1 MMLRRSASTARDA
14 IGLVATGG
22 VGLALLAGSISV
34 TAAAPNLRG
43 VAARELSGSA
53 GAAQSSASWSGY
65 VATSRLPLTYVT
77 AAWMVPAVSCVSTT
91 LQAAAEWV
99 GFDGWYDKTVEQG
112 GTEAYCSGR
121 TPQYSAWWEMYPTNQ
136 MAQLFPVRP
145 GDSISASVTYRTGL
159 FTIAVR
165 DLTSGRSSVLVERCA
180 STVTCSRSSAEWIAE
195 APAYGGH
202 RAGLAHWNGLRF
214 SEALTSSSITPGT
227 GSDISAF
234 ANFKVEMSGT
244 HGAMAQP
251 SALIDGRGFNDS
263 WISST

>member
-1 MMLRRSASTARDA
+1 MTLRGNATTATYR
-14 IGLVATGG
+14 IGIGVAGSI
-22 VGLALLAGSISV
+22 GLALLGSSVSV
-34 TAAAPNLRG
+34 TAAVPHATSAPSG
-43 VAARELSGSA
+43 ELSGSA

-65 VATSRLPLTYVT
+65 VATSHLPLTYVS
-77 AAWMVPAVSCVSTT
+77 AAWKVPAVSCSAAT

-112 GTEAYCSGR
+112 GTEAYCSGK
-121 TPQYSAWWEMYPTNQ
+121 TPQYSAWWEMYPSNQ
-136 MAQLFPVRP
+136 MTQLFAVRP
-145 GDSISASVTYRTGL
+145 GDAINASVTYRTGL

-165 DLTSGRSSVLVERCA
+165 DLTSGRSSILVERCA

-202 RAGLAHWNGLRF
+202 RAGLAHWNGLSF
-214 SEALTSSSITPGT
+214 SEVLTSNALAPGR

-234 ANFKVEMSGT
+234 ANFKVVMSGT

-263 WISST
+263 CIAST